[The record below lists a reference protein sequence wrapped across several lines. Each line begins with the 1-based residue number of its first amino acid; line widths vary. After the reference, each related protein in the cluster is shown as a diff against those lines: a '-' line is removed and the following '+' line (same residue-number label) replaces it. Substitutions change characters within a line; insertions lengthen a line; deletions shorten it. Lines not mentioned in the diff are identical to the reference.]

1 VTTPDGV
8 TVWGT
13 GDWKALRGLNAV
25 GTTPTG
31 LGIAFSPDSRVLA
44 VGHVGGAISL
54 LDPATGTEWAKL
66 PDRHSA
72 FAMIMSFGPDQRWLI
87 TASSN
92 ETAPAQVWDLAAMRE
107 ALSARGLDWPAEVL
121 QARAS
126 ESSIEGKIEVV
137 IEDDGLFRKKPE

>member
-1 VTTPDGV
+1 
-8 TVWGT
+8 
-13 GDWKALRGLNAV
+13 
-25 GTTPTG
+25 
-31 LGIAFSPDSRVLA
+31 
-44 VGHVGGAISL
+44 
-54 LDPATGTEWAKL
+54 
-66 PDRHSA
+66 
-72 FAMIMSFGPDQRWLI
+72 MIMSFGPDQRWLI